1 MYSPKLEG
9 IWEKRR
15 LRVRIKM
22 ENGGWGG
29 FDKMR
34 IIRGKRKGIKSKA
47 NVSKGE
53 GKIAGYVRQKIKGVK
68 RGGGGE

>member
-1 MYSPKLEG
+1 MG
-9 IWEKRR
+9 EKE
-15 LRVRIKM
+15 VKG
-22 ENGGWGG
+22 EDKNGKWGG

-47 NVSKGE
+47 NVRKGE

-68 RGGGGE
+68 RGSHYLI